1 MFFPSRSRSGAH
13 SGIYKT
19 TSSYLCVAIL
29 FKMNPITAII
39 MIAPDDGGEWE
50 GRVAGARRAATTD
63 TILSLATI
71 PSISRIILSAPPEV
85 VDLALPELPQLVVAP
100 DPTDS
105 PFHFG
110 NRLTELIREY
120 SIERVL
126 YMGGGSAPLLDG
138 KQIGQV
144 IDRIANADSPLAIA
158 NNLHSADW
166 AAFTNAE
173 SVGGIAHWLTRDNM
187 LAWRLR
193 ESAGFSVEALPASA
207 ATRTDIDTPFDLQL
221 LALHPR
227 TPPTLHEYLKSL
239 KNDLNLNRLQKA
251 VDVLHKPNSRITL
264 IGRVSSWAWQAL
276 EAKRFW
282 TRVFS
287 EERGMVASRRQ
298 ADGQVFSLVADYME
312 QVGEEAFIQHLAETS
327 DLVLFDTRVYM
338 AHHRIWP
345 TNDERFASDVGQ
357 VAAVSNA
364 RLQRLVE
371 AVEAAPIPILMG
383 GHNVVSGGVYGL
395 LEIAS
400 E

>member
-1 MFFPSRSRSGAH
+1 
-13 SGIYKT
+13 
-19 TSSYLCVAIL
+19 
-29 FKMNPITAII
+29 MNPVTAIV
-39 MIAPDDGGEWE
+39 MLAPSEGGEWE
-50 GRVAGARRAATTD
+50 GRVAGARKAAATD
-63 TILSLATI
+63 TILSLAAI
-71 PSISRIILSAPPEV
+71 PSVSRIILSAPAE
-85 VDLALPELPQLVVAP
+85 LANLSLPDLPQLVVAP
-100 DPTDS
+100 DPTGT

-120 SIERVL
+120 SLERVL
-126 YMGGGSAPLLDG
+126 YMGGGSAPLLDTE
-138 KQIGQV
+138 QLCSV
-144 IDRIANADSPLAIA
+144 IDRIANADNPLAIA

-166 AAFTNAE
+166 AAFTNADAV
-173 SVGGIAHWLTRDNM
+173 SGIAHWLMRDNM

-193 ESAGFSVEALPASA
+193 ESAGFSVEALPASTTA
-207 ATRTDIDTPFDLQL
+207 RTDIDTPFDLQL

-227 TPPTLHEYLKSL
+227 TPRTLRDYLNAL
-239 KNDLNLNRLQKA
+239 NNDLNLTRLQKA
-251 VDVLHKPNSRITL
+251 IDVLREPNSRITL

-298 ADGQVFSLVADYME
+298 TDGQVFSLVADYIE
-312 QVGEEAFIQHLAETS
+312 QVGEEKFIRHLAETS

-345 TNDERFASDVGQ
+345 SNEERFASDVGQ
-357 VAAVSNA
+357 AVAVNDG
-364 RLQRLVE
+364 RLRRLVE
-371 AVEAAPIPILMG
+371 AVEAAPIPILLG